1 MATTDTGRYIYGG
14 MLDLVTMR
22 HTHLLYLELY
32 TGSGIFQFRIFE
44 SLPDESIGNRRMDD
58 FEDRDSPEDQM
69 VPIRSNVVVCTV

>member
-58 FEDRDSPEDQM
+58 FEDRDPLGNQM
-69 VPIRSNVVVCTV
+69 VL